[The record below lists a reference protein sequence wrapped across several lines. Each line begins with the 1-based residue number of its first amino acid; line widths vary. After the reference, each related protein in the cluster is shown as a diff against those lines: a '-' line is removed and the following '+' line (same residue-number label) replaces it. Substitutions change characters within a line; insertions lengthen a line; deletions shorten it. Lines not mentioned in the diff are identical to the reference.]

1 MEQKSNTIDIRRL
14 WRAIV
19 QCKWVYLAF
28 ILLFT
33 GAAAWISFR
42 SLTRYEI
49 QGNMLIGDEESSS
62 SSKGGGLA
70 QMMKTFSV
78 GGFGASSV
86 DNEVLIIKSHD
97 VMLRT
102 VRALGLNRTYFGKD
116 ADGDKAM
123 LYSEL
128 PVRVEAPAEYFD
140 TLHQSFSIN
149 ISLIGDS
156 KADIKVTKGFFKRTV
171 KEVNG
176 VTLPAMLETPYGN
189 FQIIRTDLFEST
201 PYRTISVNVTGNDAA
216 AIGLGKSLD
225 IDVTSKVADA
235 ITVGLKYPNT
245 DLGKAI
251 VDGVMTEYNA
261 KRLNRLHESAEASIK
276 YYDERIAEVFK
287 TLEESEKDVADYQK
301 SNNLFVPATEAEMK
315 VLIPTMYSNKEAIV
329 KANYDINYYEM
340 VLSTL
345 KERLN
350 DDVIIPQIES
360 LNDPNI
366 MAFNGAIMARRD
378 LQRSATDKNE
388 QMILLNKRIE
398 GLRSIII
405 ENSEKHIAKAKADLQ
420 IQKQMSGRTESRINS
435 FPNYELEYTTLM
447 RSKEYQNALYL
458 YLIQQRESFIL
469 QLYSNNNLGF
479 IYQPAYV
486 VDSSGMLRKLILPVA
501 AFIFALFA
509 ATCIALLVM
518 LLTQK
523 VKSPMDVAF
532 MGIES
537 RTLMFDGRRD
547 DATRLRT
554 LITADPAR
562 RVLYFARL
570 GDTGDMPAAF
580 IETLASIN
588 ASVEVISGL
597 SDNDEILTPA
607 IQSRIENALTDTA
620 FVIVNVPDAAN
631 LSIIENL
638 ITDTDSAL
646 IVNMPCDTIS
656 RKQLKS
662 ILKGQPADKVFATI
676 YRKK

>member
-33 GAAAWISFR
+33 GAAAWISLR

-62 SSKGGGLA
+62 SSKAGGLA

-149 ISLIGDS
+149 ISLIGDG

-189 FQIIRTDLFEST
+189 FQIIRTDRFEGT

-235 ITVGLKYPNT
+235 ITVGLKYPNIE
-245 DLGKAI
+245 LGKAI

-261 KRLNRLHESAEASIK
+261 KRLNRLHESAETSIK

-315 VLIPTMYSNKEAIV
+315 VLIPSMYANKDAV
-329 KANYDINYYEM
+329 VRANNDLKYYEM

-366 MAFNGAIMARRD
+366 MSFNGAIMERRN

-388 QMILLNKRIE
+388 QMVLLNKRIE
-398 GLRSIII
+398 TLRNIII
-405 ENSEKHIAKAKADLQ
+405 ENSEKYIAKAKADLQ

-435 FPNYELEYTTLM
+435 FPTYELEYTTLM

-486 VDSSGMLRKLILPVA
+486 VESSGLLRKLILPVA

-518 LLTQK
+518 LLTRK
-523 VKSPMDVAF
+523 IKSPMDVAF

-537 RTLMFDGRRD
+537 RTLMFDGGRD

-554 LITADPAR
+554 LITADPDRRLIYTASLNGADTVEKALAR
-562 RVLYFARL
+562 SITATEHTVEII
-570 GDTGDMPAAF
+570 TGLP
-580 IETLASIN
+580 
-588 ASVEVISGL
+588 
-597 SDNDEILTPA
+597 DNDSLLTPA
-607 IQSRIENALTDTA
+607 MHSRINEALATGA
-620 FVIVNVPDAAN
+620 YVMVSIPDAERISELETTIDRQNAQ
-631 LSIIENL
+631 LLVSVPADKIRRK
-638 ITDTDSAL
+638 AL
-646 IVNMPCDTIS
+646 RD
-656 RKQLKS
+656 R
-662 ILKGQPADKVFATI
+662 LKGQTAERIFTAIVK
-676 YRKK
+676 